1 VTHDPATA
9 AAYVAGELSGAPHT
23 AFEQHLLTC
32 QECWEEVEAGRRGRE
47 LVGYARESVPEH
59 LRARVM
65 ADLAT
70 AVRPPRIRRFAL
82 AVAAACVAALIGL
95 VSFAVRT
102 ASPVPV
108 DAAIAGFQS
117 ERLPG
122 ARIPTTQAPD
132 LSRIGLNETAAGA
145 GDLGGVPVTAYAYRD
160 QMGRRLLLYV
170 GQRPFATPRQA
181 EHYSKGDPDSSW
193 ITREEGVSV
202 LCSRNP
208 HVTLVVGQDDKL
220 VRTAADFL
228 DLT

>member
-9 AAYVAGELSGAPHT
+9 AAYVAGELTGAPHID
-23 AFEQHLLTC
+23 FEQHLLAC

-47 LVGYARESVPEH
+47 LVEYARESAPDH
-59 LRARVM
+59 LRAQVM
-65 ADLAT
+65 ADLSGT
-70 AVRPPRIRRFAL
+70 VRPPRIRKLAL
-82 AVAAACVAALIGL
+82 AVVAACVAALVGL

-102 ASPVPV
+102 ASPVPMN
-108 DAAIAGFQS
+108 AAIAGFRS

-122 ARIPTTQAPD
+122 ERIPTTQAPD
-132 LSRIGLNETAAGA
+132 LSKIGLNETAAGA

-170 GQRPFATPRQA
+170 GERPFVTPRQA
-181 EHYSKGDPDSSW
+181 EHYGSGDADSSW
-193 ITREEGVSV
+193 ITREEGISV
-202 LCSRNP
+202 LCSRTP

>member
-9 AAYVAGELSGAPHT
+9 AAYVAGDLSGAPHT
-23 AFEQHLLTC
+23 AFEQHLLAC
-32 QECWEEVEAGRRGRE
+32 QECWEEVESGRRGRE
-47 LVGYARESVPEH
+47 LVEYARESAPAH

-65 ADLAT
+65 ADVSGS
-70 AVRPPRIRRFAL
+70 VRPPRIRKFAL
-82 AVAAACVAALIGL
+82 ALAAACVAALVGL

-108 DAAIAGFQS
+108 DAAITGFQS
-117 ERLPG
+117 QRLPG

-132 LSRIGLNETAAGA
+132 LSKIGLGETAAA
-145 GDLGGVPVTAYAYRD
+145 VGDLGGVPVTAYAYRD

-170 GQRPFATPRQA
+170 GERPFATPRQA

-193 ITREEGVSV
+193 ITRENGVSV

-208 HVTLVVGQDDKL
+208 HVTLVVGQDEKL
-220 VRTAADFL
+220 VRAAADFL

>member
-9 AAYVAGELSGAPHT
+9 AAYVAGELSGAPHI
-23 AFEQHLLTC
+23 AFEQHLLAC

-47 LVGYARESVPEH
+47 LVEYARESAPDH

-65 ADLAT
+65 ADVAST
-70 AVRPPRIRRFAL
+70 VRPPRIRKFAL
-82 AVAAACVAALIGL
+82 AVAAGCVAALVGL

-108 DAAIAGFQS
+108 GAAIAGFQS

-132 LSRIGLNETAAGA
+132 LSKIGLNETAAGA

-160 QMGRRLLLYV
+160 RMGRRLLLYV
-170 GQRPFATPRQA
+170 GDRPFATPRQA
-181 EHYSKGDPDSSW
+181 AHYSRGDPDSSW
-193 ITREEGVSV
+193 ITRENGVSV

-208 HVTLVVGQDDKL
+208 HVTLVVGQDEKL
-220 VRTAADFL
+220 VWMAADFL